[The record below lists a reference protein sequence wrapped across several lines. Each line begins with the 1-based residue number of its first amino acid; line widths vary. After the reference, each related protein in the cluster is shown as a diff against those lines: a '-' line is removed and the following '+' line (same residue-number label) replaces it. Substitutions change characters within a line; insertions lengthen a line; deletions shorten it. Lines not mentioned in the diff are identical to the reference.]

1 MVRAGL
7 GSDGENCMTER
18 LSVIHRTNI
27 RGLIIMKLNSF
38 HGIKKKKKTHYL
50 IRVSIHL
57 SLR

>member
-38 HGIKKKKKTHYL
+38 HGIKKKKKDTLPYKGFDTL
-50 IRVSIHL
+50 IS
-57 SLR
+57 